1 MGGISRR
8 GFGRLAAQA
17 GVLGISG
24 ALSSCSEPANPAA
37 KPPGSQ
43 PNPTASSTPA
53 PTRPIRL
60 TQDDLDRIIGEQ
72 ANALLDNLRAKAPGR
87 NYGVAAAFA
96 YPNHGFHPF
105 YMYGT
110 VADRTPPTERTIFSV
125 GSVTK
130 TFNAALFANGVA
142 TRPDCFD
149 WDAGLK
155 RYLSGYLAH
164 RGNGEPSVVM
174 QQVTPR
180 MLAQH
185 TSGLPRE
192 STGPTDG
199 AGLYLQ
205 DPSVVSTS
213 LQHLW
218 RTHDSPR
225 PGSCWAYSNIA
236 FVTLGFA
243 TVSAY
248 GNAAGGKALSYPGVL
263 RDHITGP
270 LNMPDT
276 FTIVPTGA
284 QMAPAFP
291 NGREV
296 SSGDAADIKSSAS
309 DMHTWLL
316 AQLGAAAG
324 PPDLLKALKTTT
336 APTPLSVDICGKQKP
351 GPANMGLAWQVE
363 SGPPQIIWKDG
374 LTSRA
379 GCSCWVGFTPAGPA
393 QEPLGIAVLL
403 NGYWNKDKPAI
414 VADNHGAA
422 MLKQILAAI

>member
-8 GFGRLAAQA
+8 EFGRLSAQM

-24 ALSSCSEPANPAA
+24 ALSACSAAQNPSA

-43 PNPTASSTPA
+43 ANPAATSTPS
-53 PTRPIRL
+53 PVRPIRL
-60 TQDDLDRIIGEQ
+60 TQADVDRIIGDH
-72 ANALLDNLRAKAPGR
+72 ANALLDKLRAKAPGR
-87 NYGVAAAFA
+87 NYGVAVAFA

-110 VADRTPPTERTIFSV
+110 VAERTPPTERTIFSA

-130 TFNAALFANGVA
+130 TFNTALFANGVA
-142 TRPDCFD
+142 TRPDSFD

-155 RYLSGYLAH
+155 RYLSGYLA
-164 RGNGEPSVVM
+164 NGELSAVM

-185 TSGLPRE
+185 TSGLPRD

-205 DPSVVSTS
+205 DPSVASTS

-225 PGSCWAYSNIA
+225 PASCWAYSNIG

-248 GNAAGGKALSYPGVL
+248 GDAAGGKALSYPGLL
-263 RDHITGP
+263 RDQITGP

-276 FTIVPTGA
+276 FTIVPDGA
-284 QMAPAFP
+284 ALAPAYP

-316 AQLGAAAG
+316 AQLGAAPG
-324 PPDLLKALKTTT
+324 PPDLLKALITTT
-336 APTPLSVDICGKQKP
+336 APTPLAVDICGKQKA
-351 GPANMGLAWQVE
+351 GPASMGLAWQVE
-363 SGPPQIIWKDG
+363 PGPPQIIWKDG

-379 GCSCWVGFTPAGPA
+379 GCSCWIGFTPGGPA

-422 MLKQILAAI
+422 MLKQIAESI